1 MTPRERVL
9 KVLLRILAHPYRFTK
24 RALADHFE
32 VSKDTIKDDIK
43 AMVNIGLHFHQDNK
57 HRCAIIPD
65 RQFKE
70 LKHLQSLN
78 EDDQATINDALARH
92 CSSKDAL
99 YLKNKLSSL
108 YDFQRLGIRALRRP
122 ALERIDTLEQAK
134 NQKQLV
140 ILKNYRSNSNTIRDR
155 RVEVF
160 HIDPE
165 LDTIQTYEVDEKGNR
180 HFKLSRIE
188 RVELTDTTWQYENKH
203 MYQYTDVF
211 RIANN
216 NQVPVHLRLQVYA
229 YNDLI
234 ESYPKALSEILPA
247 AEPNTFDFET
257 KVNAEFLG
265 LMNFIMGNF
274 KHIEIIEPQELK
286 DKVEERAKEILEKIK
301 KIG

>member
-188 RVELTDTTWQYENKH
+188 RVELTDTTWQYESKH

>member
-9 KVLLRILAHPYRFTK
+9 RVLLRILAHPYRFTK
-24 RALADHFE
+24 RDLADHFE
-32 VSKDTIKDDIK
+32 MSKDAIKEDLEAII
-43 AMVNIGLHFHQDNK
+43 NIGLHFHQDNK
-57 HRCAIIPD
+57 YRCAIIPD

-78 EDDQATINDALARH
+78 EDDQTKISEALSRF

-134 NQKQLV
+134 NQKRLA

-165 LDTIQTYEVDEKGNR
+165 LDTIQTFEVDEGDNR

-188 RVELTDTTWQYENKH
+188 RVELTEMPWQYEKKH

-257 KVNAEFLG
+257 RVNAKFLG

-286 DKVEERAKEILEKIK
+286 EQVEKKAQFILEKIK
-301 KIG
+301 KK

>member
-24 RALADHFE
+24 RDLAKHFGK
-32 VSKDTIKDDIK
+32 SKDAIKEDIE
-43 AMVNIGLHFHQDNK
+43 AIVNIGLHFDQDSK

-78 EDDQATINDALARH
+78 ENDQIKINEALARY

-99 YLKNKLSSL
+99 YIKNKLSSL

-134 NQKQLV
+134 SQKRLA

-165 LDTIQTYEVDEKGNR
+165 LDTIQTFEIDEGDNR

-188 RVELTDTTWQYENKH
+188 RVVLTDTLWQYESKH
-203 MYQYTDVF
+203 TYQYTDVF

-216 NQVPVHLRLQVYA
+216 DQVPIHLRLQVYA

-247 AEPNTFDFET
+247 AAPNTFDFET
-257 KVNAEFLG
+257 RVNAKFMG
-265 LMNFIMGNF
+265 LMNFIMSNF

-286 DKVEERAKEILEKIK
+286 DRVAEEIQLVLDKMK
-301 KIG
+301 KK

>member
-24 RALADHFE
+24 RDLAVHFE
-32 VSKDTIKDDIK
+32 MSKDAIKEDIQ
-43 AMVNIGLHFHQDNK
+43 AIVNIGLHFHQDNVHK
-57 HRCAIIPD
+57 CAIIPD

-78 EDDQATINDALARH
+78 DDDQVKISEALSRY

-122 ALERIDTLEQAK
+122 ALERIDILEQAK
-134 NQKQLV
+134 KQKRQV
-140 ILKNYRSNSNTIRDR
+140 VLKNYRSNSNTIRDR
-155 RVEVF
+155 KVEVF

-165 LDTIQTYEVDEKGNR
+165 LDTIQTFEVDENDNR

-188 RVELTDTTWQYENKH
+188 RVKLTDDTWQYEDKH
-203 MYQYTDVF
+203 HYKYTDVF
-211 RIANN
+211 RIADN
-216 NQVPVHLRLQVYA
+216 NQTSVHLRLRVYA

-234 ESYPKALSEILPA
+234 ETYPKALSEILPA

-257 KVNAEFLG
+257 RVNHQFLG

-274 KHIEIIEPQELK
+274 QHVEIIAPQQLK
-286 DKVEERAKEILEKIK
+286 DRVEEEAKLILEKLK
-301 KIG
+301 K